1 MWKVKGD
8 VAITREK
15 AEYILEQQPLT
26 AKDWTNS
33 RMISLIRPSSMA
45 RSRKPMGVQE
55 RRLGEE
61 KDDG

>member
-26 AKDWTNS
+26 AKDWTSS
-33 RMISLIRPSSMA
+33 RTASPYQTLIYGKVKKANGSTGAQDWRG
-45 RSRKPMGVQE
+45 KG
-55 RRLGEE
+55 
-61 KDDG
+61 